1 MEAPMPKSVL
11 RPPGLPE
18 GKYPFSQLVE
28 ANGFVFVAGQVGDD
42 PATGGLASGGIRA
55 EVRQMLENVGARLR
69 SVGLDYGDVVKA
81 TVFLVDMDDFAAYNE
96 VYRKYFP
103 VDPPTRATVGVS
115 RLAIGARCE
124 IEVMAAR

>member
-1 MEAPMPKSVL
+1 MPKTVL
-11 RPPGLPE
+11 RPAGLPE
-18 GKYPFSQLVE
+18 GRFPFSQLVE

-42 PATGGLASGGIRA
+42 PATGALAPGGIRA

-69 SVGLDYGDVVKA
+69 LAGLDFGDVVKA
-81 TVFLVDMDDFAAYNE
+81 TVYLVDMDDFAAYNE
-96 VYRKYFP
+96 VYREYFP

-124 IEVMAAR
+124 IEVVAAR

>member
-1 MEAPMPKSVL
+1 MPKSVL

-42 PATGGLASGGIRA
+42 PATGALAPGGIRE

-69 SVGLDYGDVVKA
+69 MAGLDFGDVVKA

-96 VYRKYFP
+96 VYREFFP
-103 VDPPTRATVGVS
+103 VDPPTRATVGVA